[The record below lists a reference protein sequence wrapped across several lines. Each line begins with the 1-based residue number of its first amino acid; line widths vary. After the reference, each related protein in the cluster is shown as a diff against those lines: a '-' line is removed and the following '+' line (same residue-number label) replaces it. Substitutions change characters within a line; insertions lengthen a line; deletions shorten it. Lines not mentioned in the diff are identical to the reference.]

1 MSAINIKQGD
11 LGQLCNNDQL
21 WLVSPL
27 YISFSFLW
35 MFHPPPLLCKRW
47 KKRFGGKKTISIK
60 MPENNSLLI
69 FRDAPNTNSA
79 VFLNIVQ
86 KPFDSPLFL
95 SFEHLVDNFRP
106 LLGHLLGHYEF
117 CSFLGYGL
125 GMGLDMTPL
134 PFWTMIKNWKI
145 RFGAFLSW
153 KYTSYQSG
161 DGSHHA
167 RSTWPAQDE
176 KHFEKE

>member
-1 MSAINIKQGD
+1 MTCVAALYLLFLFVN
-11 LGQLCNNDQL
+11 
-21 WLVSPL
+21 VSPTTSL
-27 YISFSFLW
+27 VQKMKKKVWWQKKQFLSK
-35 MFHPPPLLCKRW
+35 CQ
-47 KKRFGGKKTISIK
+47 KTTASWFLG
-60 MPENNSLLI
+60 MPQTPILQFL
-69 FRDAPNTNSA
+69 
-79 VFLNIVQ
+79 LNIVQ
-86 KPFDSPLFL
+86 KPCDPTPFL
-95 SFEHLVDNFRP
+95 SFEHLVHNSRP

-134 PFWTMIKNWKI
+134 PFWTMIKNWKM

-176 KHFEKE
+176 KHLEKE

>member
-1 MSAINIKQGD
+1 MTSYD
-11 LGQLCNNDQL
+11 LCRRSISPFPFCECFTHHLSCAKDEKKG
-21 WLVSPL
+21 LVA
-27 YISFSFLW
+27 
-35 MFHPPPLLCKRW
+35 
-47 KKRFGGKKTISIK
+47 KKTISIK

-106 LLGHLLGHYEF
+106 LLGHLLGHYKL

-134 PFWTMIKNWKI
+134 PF
-145 RFGAFLSW
+145 
-153 KYTSYQSG
+153 
-161 DGSHHA
+161 
-167 RSTWPAQDE
+167 
-176 KHFEKE
+176 

>member
-1 MSAINIKQGD
+1 MTCVAALYLLFLFVN
-11 LGQLCNNDQL
+11 
-21 WLVSPL
+21 VSPTTSL
-27 YISFSFLW
+27 VQK
-35 MFHPPPLLCKRW
+35 M
-47 KKRFGGKKTISIK
+47 KKKVWWQKNK

-117 CSFLGYGL
+117 CSFLGYCL

-134 PFWTMIKNWKI
+134 PF
-145 RFGAFLSW
+145 
-153 KYTSYQSG
+153 
-161 DGSHHA
+161 
-167 RSTWPAQDE
+167 
-176 KHFEKE
+176 

>member
-1 MSAINIKQGD
+1 MTSYDLCRRSISPFPFCECFTHHLSCAKDEKKGLVAKKQFLSKCQKTTASWF
-11 LGQLCNNDQL
+11 LG
-21 WLVSPL
+21 
-27 YISFSFLW
+27 
-35 MFHPPPLLCKRW
+35 
-47 KKRFGGKKTISIK
+47 
-60 MPENNSLLI
+60 MPQRPILQ
-69 FRDAPNTNSA
+69 F
-79 VFLNIVQ
+79 FLNIVQ
-86 KPFDSPLFL
+86 KPFDSPPFL

-167 RSTWPAQDE
+167 RSIWPTQDE
-176 KHFEKE
+176 KHLEKE

>member
-117 CSFLGYGL
+117 CSFFGL
-125 GMGLDMTPL
+125 WFGFGFGFGFDPPPL
-134 PFWTMIKNWKI
+134 LNNDKKLKDAFWGI
-145 RFGAFLSW
+145 
-153 KYTSYQSG
+153 
-161 DGSHHA
+161 
-167 RSTWPAQDE
+167 P
-176 KHFEKE
+176 